1 MSNNNNNSHK
11 EAAIMETTHTAAV
24 TDTTW
29 SVCHFNPPGRPQGDP
44 DPKGQRFWQQFQTE
58 EEARTVYH
66 RLLKVRDS
74 MLTNPD
80 ICGPAIT
87 VYQPV
92 QMTAVSA

>member
-1 MSNNNNNSHK
+1 MIDATITVPGPVAPVADN
-11 EAAIMETTHTAAV
+11 EANV
-24 TDTTW
+24 SQW

-74 MLTNPD
+74 MLANPD

-87 VYQPV
+87 VYRPV
-92 QMTAVSA
+92 QITEGK